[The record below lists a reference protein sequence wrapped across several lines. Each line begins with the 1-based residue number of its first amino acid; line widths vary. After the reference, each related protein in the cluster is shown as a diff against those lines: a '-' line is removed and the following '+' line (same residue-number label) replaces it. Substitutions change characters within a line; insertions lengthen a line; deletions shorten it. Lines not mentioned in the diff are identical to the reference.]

1 MTTCAENAANGSK
14 TTKKVPTMIR
24 EPLYGPVEP
33 DWCEKHDCA
42 YNGTH
47 CPECER
53 EDEWE
58 REERE
63 WEEWHDQE

>member
-1 MTTCAENAANGSK
+1 
-14 TTKKVPTMIR
+14 MIR

-33 DWCEKHDCA
+33 DWCESHDCE
-42 YNGTH
+42 YNGAH

-63 WEEWHDQE
+63 WEEWHDQT

>member
-1 MTTCAENAANGSK
+1 
-14 TTKKVPTMIR
+14 MIR

-33 DWCEKHDCA
+33 DWCESHDCE

-63 WEEWHDQE
+63 WEEWHDQT

>member
-1 MTTCAENAANGSK
+1 
-14 TTKKVPTMIR
+14 MIR
-24 EPLYGPVEP
+24 EPLYGAVEP
-33 DWCEKHDCA
+33 DWCEKHDCE
-42 YNGTH
+42 YNGDH